1 MTVVE
6 VSGLVEVDARVEIEV
21 TAVVPE

>member
-1 MTVVE
+1 MAVVE
-6 VSGLVEVDARVEIEV
+6 VSGLVEAKARLEIEA